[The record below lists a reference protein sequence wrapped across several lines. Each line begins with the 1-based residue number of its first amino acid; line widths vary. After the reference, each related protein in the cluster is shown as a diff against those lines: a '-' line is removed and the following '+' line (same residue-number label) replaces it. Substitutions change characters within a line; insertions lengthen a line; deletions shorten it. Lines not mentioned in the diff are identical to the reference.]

1 VGECATE
8 HVYVCACIYA
18 CMRHLMSYRSRTS
31 TAPLITT
38 ALDWRL
44 LPSIT
49 CIPARCCSDDEA
61 LTLEAGV
68 GVGVGATVGVA
79 AVITVDGLSAR
90 IVLLRRFDGSSLCS
104 PTPAPMSKRGIT
116 GNKKRSS

>member
-1 VGECATE
+1 MCYST
-8 HVYVCACIYA
+8 
-18 CMRHLMSYRSRTS
+18 SYRSRVS

-44 LPSIT
+44 LPSIS
-49 CIPARCCSDDEA
+49 CIPALCCSDDEA

-68 GVGVGATVGVA
+68 GVVVA
-79 AVITVDGLSAR
+79 AVITVDGLPVR
-90 IVLLRRFDGSSLCS
+90 IVLLRRLDGSSLCS
-104 PTPAPMSKRGIT
+104 PTPAPMIKRGMA